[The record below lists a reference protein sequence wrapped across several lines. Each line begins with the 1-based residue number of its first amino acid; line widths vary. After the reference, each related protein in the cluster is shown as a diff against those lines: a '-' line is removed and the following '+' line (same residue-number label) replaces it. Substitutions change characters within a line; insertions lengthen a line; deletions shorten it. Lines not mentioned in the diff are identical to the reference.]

1 MGVLSRLP
9 LVQRDVVPPELE
21 GLAAA
26 IRSNTRAADV
36 REIVR
41 AYRYAEAM
49 HEGQRRRSGEA
60 YITHPVAVA
69 TELGSLGLGTAT
81 MIAALL
87 HDTVEDTPATL
98 ENIREGFGDEVAH
111 LVDGVTKLD
120 RIQVE
125 SKQQQQAE
133 TLRKMILAM
142 AKDIRVLVIKLAD
155 RLHNME
161 TIEHMPRE
169 KQKRI
174 AQETL
179 DIYAPLAHRLGMQQF
194 KLRLEDL
201 GFKTLH
207 PKRYEEIVAM
217 VEERNPEREAYLE
230 QVMMAIHDQLR
241 ELKIRG
247 EVTGRPKHY
256 YSIYEKMVLRGKEFD
271 EIYDLVA
278 VRVIVS
284 SVRDCYA
291 VLGQL
296 HANWR
301 PVPGRFKDYIAMPK
315 VNLYQSLH
323 TAVIGPLGTPLE
335 IQIRTRAM
343 HQTAEFGVAAHWKY
357 KDTTRTGTNGDT
369 AEELP
374 WIEQLL
380 EWQQEVSEPGDYLES
395 LKIDLYQDEVF
406 VFTPKGEVMGL
417 PAGSTPID
425 FAYAVHTEVG
435 HRCIGARVNG
445 RLVPLD
451 HALVNGDTVEVLTSK
466 AEDAGPSRDWLQV
479 AASTRAQSK
488 IRAYFNRE
496 RREDAIGRGR
506 DAITRAL
513 RRKGISYARTMA
525 AGQLAEVARGLSYRN
540 VDALFRAVGEGHVAA
555 ATVAHQVVNELTEVE
570 EEAPERVE
578 DLLPVPSPIRIGGT
592 EGRDVTVE
600 GDSGMMVKLARCCT
614 PVPGDD
620 IVGFVTRGRGVSVH
634 RADCSNV
641 ADLDKEPERFVP
653 VDWSGDV
660 TASFLVSVQIEALDR
675 KHLLRDITAVLG
687 DLHINITSA
696 QVATRKDRVAV
707 LRFSFELGDPTH
719 LDYALRSVRRVE
731 GVYDAYRVVPQPAGR

>member
-1 MGVLSRLP
+1 
-9 LVQRDVVPPELE
+9 
-21 GLAAA
+21 
-26 IRSNTRAADV
+26 
-36 REIVR
+36 
-41 AYRYAEAM
+41 
-49 HEGQRRRSGEA
+49 
-60 YITHPVAVA
+60 
-69 TELGSLGLGTAT
+69 
-81 MIAALL
+81 
-87 HDTVEDTPATL
+87 
-98 ENIREGFGDEVAH
+98 
-111 LVDGVTKLD
+111 
-120 RIQVE
+120 
-125 SKQQQQAE
+125 
-133 TLRKMILAM
+133 
-142 AKDIRVLVIKLAD
+142 
-155 RLHNME
+155 
-161 TIEHMPRE
+161 
-169 KQKRI
+169 
-174 AQETL
+174 
-179 DIYAPLAHRLGMQQF
+179 
-194 KLRLEDL
+194 
-201 GFKTLH
+201 
-207 PKRYEEIVAM
+207 
-217 VEERNPEREAYLE
+217 
-230 QVMMAIHDQLR
+230 
-241 ELKIRG
+241 
-247 EVTGRPKHY
+247 
-256 YSIYEKMVLRGKEFD
+256 
-271 EIYDLVA
+271 
-278 VRVIVS
+278 
-284 SVRDCYA
+284 
-291 VLGQL
+291 
-296 HANWR
+296 
-301 PVPGRFKDYIAMPK
+301 
-315 VNLYQSLH
+315 
-323 TAVIGPLGTPLE
+323 VIGPLGTPLE